1 MKTKNAI
8 YLTLFI
14 IGLFMFIGFGIV
26 ALYILSIKDILGL
39 FIAFILLISINS
51 KKQPNEA
58 RN

>member
-1 MKTKNAI
+1 MKTKNVI
-8 YLTLFI
+8 YLIALI
-14 IGLFMFIGFGIV
+14 IGLLMFIGFGIV

-39 FIAFILLISINS
+39 FIAFILIISINP

>member
-14 IGLFMFIGFGIV
+14 IGFFMFIGVSI
-26 ALYILSIKDILGL
+26 ACLYILSIKDIIGL
-39 FIAFILLISINS
+39 FIAFILLISINP

>member
-1 MKTKNAI
+1 MKTKNVI
-8 YLTLFI
+8 YLIALI
-14 IGLFMFIGFGIV
+14 IGLFMFIGFGIIG
-26 ALYILSIKDILGL
+26 LCILSIKDITGL

>member
-14 IGLFMFIGFGIV
+14 IGFFMFIGFGIIG
-26 ALYILSIKDILGL
+26 LCILSIKDITGL
-39 FIAFILLISINS
+39 FIAFILLISINP